1 MKFRSPGDEPMH
13 ISLTSGHTLVIPAEG
28 VEVPDMFRR
37 EAIARGAE
45 PLASDGSVVAAA
57 SKNDDGATGK
67 STADNRKDLIK
78 EALRTMLNGSNEE
91 DFTAAGTPNL
101 KRLQAVAGFQVSRAD
116 ADAAWAEVVAESA
129 HGDGQQD

>member
-1 MKFRSPGDEPMH
+1 MKFRSPGDEPLH
-13 ISLTSGHTLVIPAEG
+13 ISLISGHTLVIPAEG

-57 SKNDDGATGK
+57 PKNDDGATGK
-67 STADNRKDLIK
+67 SSADNRKDLIK

-116 ADAAWAEVVAESA
+116 ADAAWAEVQAEA
-129 HGDGQQD
+129 AQDGQ

>member
-1 MKFRSPGDEPMH
+1 MKFRSPGDEPLH

-116 ADAAWAEVVAESA
+116 ADAAWAEVQAEA
-129 HGDGQQD
+129 AQDGQ

>member
-1 MKFRSPGDEPMH
+1 MKFRSPGDEPLH

-45 PLASDGSVVAAA
+45 PLAFDGSVVAAA

-116 ADAAWAEVVAESA
+116 ADAAWAEVQAEA
-129 HGDGQQD
+129 AQDGQ

>member
-1 MKFRSPGDEPMH
+1 MKFRSPGDEPLH

-45 PLASDGSVVAAA
+45 PMASDGSVVAAVP
-57 SKNDDGATGK
+57 KNDDGAAAK

-116 ADAAWAEVVAESA
+116 ADAAWAEVQAEA
-129 HGDGQQD
+129 AQDGQ

>member
-57 SKNDDGATGK
+57 SKNDDGADVPPYLS
-67 STADNRKDLIK
+67 ST
-78 EALRTMLNGSNEE
+78 
-91 DFTAAGTPNL
+91 
-101 KRLQAVAGFQVSRAD
+101 RL
-116 ADAAWAEVVAESA
+116 
-129 HGDGQQD
+129 

>member
-1 MKFRSPGDEPMH
+1 MKFRSPGNEPMH
-13 ISLTSGHTLVIPAEG
+13 ISLTSGHTLVIPPEG

-116 ADAAWAEVVAESA
+116 ADAAWAEVQAEA
-129 HGDGQQD
+129 AQDGQ